1 MKPKGRRQNR
11 KSRKFGT
18 KLISQYD
25 RFYVTLV
32 YDDEQV
38 QAQRFTLSEAHS
50 DYCPFQTKYSRPRIK
65 EPSFSFFLENHI
77 IDPMLNVEDESEY
90 HSGEENR

>member
-1 MKPKGRRQNR
+1 MIMQSRL
-11 KSRKFGT
+11 RKFT
-18 KLISQYD
+18 KLTSQYD

-65 EPSFSFFLENHI
+65 EPSFSFFLKI
-77 IDPMLNVEDESEY
+77 I
-90 HSGEENR
+90 